1 MNTAILWDIENVT
14 PPRGTN
20 YIQSIVDTLSE
31 NNKIS
36 YAMAF
41 GDWTQNN
48 IKGIAGEL
56 AANSFE
62 LIHIPHQKKVKDS
75 ADMSL
80 VAHGVELIFQYPH
93 IEQFVLI
100 SGDADFRP
108 LLQSLR
114 KYGKQT
120 LIVCDVTRN
129 ASEDLLKMADDFW
142 DYRDVIDSDDDD
154 DDDSDLTKF
163 ASTPSTQLNDR
174 SSFVQEK
181 SVPRQSSD
189 NRKQLR
195 QQAFELLEDAI
206 RAMRKENKIPQLGA
220 VKIRMKLLN
229 SGFDE
234 KKLGYRTWKAFVN
247 DAVNNTEIEF
257 ADDDSHELT
266 IKKDAI
272 QQLPEVFTRLLKAIE
287 GQGLVPFNE
296 VAKRLPYR
304 DYGYNRFKK
313 LAMDAEKRGLVHVE
327 NDKRTWLI
335 QAVV

>member
-20 YIQSIVDTLSE
+20 YIQTIVDTLSE
-31 NNKIS
+31 KNKIS

-41 GDWTQNN
+41 GDWSQNN
-48 IKGIAGEL
+48 IKNIAGEL

-120 LIVCDVTRN
+120 LVVCDVMRN

-142 DYRDVIDSDDDD
+142 DYRDIIDSEDDDD
-154 DDDSDLTKF
+154 DESEPVKIIEPPIEHIVAHPLAKTNNK
-163 ASTPSTQLNDR
+163 
-174 SSFVQEK
+174 E
-181 SVPRQSSD
+181 QS
-189 NRKQLR
+189 R

-206 RAMRKENKIPQLGA
+206 SAMRKENKIPQLGA

-229 SGFDE
+229 SGFKE
-234 KKLGYRTWKAFVN
+234 QKLGYRSWKAFVN
-247 DAVNNTEIEF
+247 DAVSKTEIEY
-257 ADDDSHELT
+257 ADDDSNELT
-266 IKKDAI
+266 LRKDAK
-272 QQLPEVFTRLLKAIE
+272 QQLPEVFTRLLATIE

-296 VAKRLPYR
+296 VAKRIPYR
-304 DYGYNRFKK
+304 EYGYNRFKK
-313 LAMDAEKRGLVHVE
+313 LALDAEKRGLVHVE
-327 NDKRTWLI
+327 NIKRTWLI
-335 QAVV
+335 EATD